1 MIRPSLLA
9 LGLLA
14 ATSAAT
20 LQAQTHLG
28 VPAKDMTTIQ
38 VNLIDDGSGTLT
50 KLWTEKRF
58 GTATTVTADTYTPSK
73 KETLV
78 ITDAEFTVFCSAAS
92 ASAPLFSPIINDAA
106 GAGWIYPT
114 RFRPTLTT
122 PGIDPRQLHQRH
134 RAAPE
139 LPVRIPH
146 HAGRQLHRA
155 AGDLLRVLREVA
167 PRSSL
172 SNLHDARGP
181 DRVPLPVRGL
191 SGRRPGLSSWPPRRC
206 DPGG

>member
-14 ATSAAT
+14 GSAAISLT
-20 LQAQTHLG
+20 AQTHLG
-28 VPAKDMTTIQ
+28 VSAKDMTTIQ
-38 VNLIDDGSGTLT
+38 VNLVDDGTGTLT

-92 ASAPLFSPIINDAA
+92 PSTPLFSPIIND
-106 GAGWIYPT
+106 GAGVGWLYPT

-122 PGIDPRQLHQRH
+122 PGREQIHVSFTAGTVLPPGFQFEFPAMQLGNYTVQR
-134 RAAPE
+134 A
-139 LPVRIPH
+139 IFF
-146 HAGRQLHRA
+146 GYYTK
-155 AGDLLRVLREVA
+155 
-167 PRSSL
+167 
-172 SNLHDARGP
+172 
-181 DRVPLPVRGL
+181 
-191 SGRRPGLSSWPPRRC
+191 
-206 DPGG
+206 

>member
-1 MIRPSLLA
+1 MIRPSLPPHGHHAAA
-9 LGLLA
+9 LM
-14 ATSAAT
+14 ATTGAAT

-58 GTATTVTADTYTPSK
+58 GTATTVTAETYTPSR

-122 PGIDPRQLHQRH
+122 PGREQIHVSFTSGTVLPPNFQFEFPTMQLGNYTVQR
-134 RAAPE
+134 AIFFGYYAK
-139 LPVRIPH
+139 
-146 HAGRQLHRA
+146 
-155 AGDLLRVLREVA
+155 
-167 PRSSL
+167 
-172 SNLHDARGP
+172 
-181 DRVPLPVRGL
+181 
-191 SGRRPGLSSWPPRRC
+191 
-206 DPGG
+206 

>member
-14 ATSAAT
+14 GSAAAS

-28 VPAKDMTTIQ
+28 VSAKDMTTIQ
-38 VNLIDDGSGTLT
+38 VNLVDDGTGSLT

-58 GTATTVTADTYTPSK
+58 GTATTVTAETYTPSK

-92 ASAPLFSPIINDAA
+92 PSAPLFSPIINDAA
-106 GAGWIYPT
+106 GAGWLYPT

-122 PGIDPRQLHQRH
+122 PGREQIHVSFTAGTVLPPAFQFEFPAMQIGNHTVQR
-134 RAAPE
+134 A
-139 LPVRIPH
+139 IFF
-146 HAGRQLHRA
+146 GYYTK
-155 AGDLLRVLREVA
+155 
-167 PRSSL
+167 
-172 SNLHDARGP
+172 
-181 DRVPLPVRGL
+181 
-191 SGRRPGLSSWPPRRC
+191 
-206 DPGG
+206 